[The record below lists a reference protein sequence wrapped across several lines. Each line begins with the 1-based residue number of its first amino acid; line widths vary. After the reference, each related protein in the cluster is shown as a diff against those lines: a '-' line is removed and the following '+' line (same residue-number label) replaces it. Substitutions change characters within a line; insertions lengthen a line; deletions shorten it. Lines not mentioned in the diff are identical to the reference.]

1 MKLFSRKGL
10 VAAAASA
17 ALVTGTMVAPANAET
32 ADSDVSV
39 VASGSSDF
47 LTSLSLDEEIE
58 EQPAEEEEPAEDPKP
73 EGDGEPGD
81 GDDGGTGDG
90 ENNNGG
96 NNDDDTTN
104 GSSDPDTVTSWI
116 GVFTA
121 IIGALSA
128 VFSFVG
134 NF

>member
-32 ADSDVSV
+32 NDSDVSV
-39 VASGSSDF
+39 VASGSSDIF
-47 LTSLSLDEEIE
+47 DSFGSSEGGEKNEED
-58 EQPAEEEEPAEDPKP
+58 AKS

-96 NNDDDTTN
+96 NNDDDTAN